1 MNTGV
6 ITTRYAS
13 ALLKWV
19 DETGRSK
26 EVCSQVL
33 RILKDPESL
42 KEPLVPELQSL
53 VSLLA
58 RNGRTPF
65 LKQILIT
72 FFRLYNEEHHI
83 KYASLKTAVPSPET
97 EAEVR
102 KLLEGNKVIFDTRV
116 DPSLI
121 GGFILKVDDM
131 LLDASVS
138 SQLSEIRRQFINKNR
153 RIV

>member
-33 RILKDPESL
+33 RILRDPEGLS
-42 KEPLVPELQSL
+42 EPLVPELQSL

-58 RNGRTPF
+58 RNGRTAY
-65 LKQILIT
+65 LKYILIT
-72 FFRLYNEEHHI
+72 FLRLHNEEHHI
-83 KYASLKTAVPSPET
+83 KMATLRTAVPSPQT
-97 EAEVR
+97 EDAVR
-102 KLLEGNKVIFDTRV
+102 RLLEGNQVIFDTRV

-121 GGFILKVDDM
+121 GGFVLKVDDM

-138 SQLSEIRRQFINKNR
+138 KQLSDIRRQFITKNR

>member
-6 ITTRYAS
+6 ITTRYAT

-19 DETGRSK
+19 DETGRS
-26 EVCSQVL
+26 EQVCSQVL
-33 RILKDPESL
+33 RILRDPEALS
-42 KEPLVPELQSL
+42 EPLVPELQSL

-58 RNGRTPF
+58 RNGRTSY
-65 LKQILIT
+65 LKYVLIT
-72 FFRLYNEEHHI
+72 FLRLHNEEHHI
-83 KYASLKTAVPSPET
+83 KLATLCTAVPSPQT
-97 EAEVR
+97 EEQVR
-102 KLLEGNKVIFDTRV
+102 KLLEGSKVIFDTRV

-121 GGFILKVDDM
+121 GGFVLKVDDM

-138 SQLSEIRRQFINKNR
+138 SQLSEIRRQFITKNR